1 MTLQANPCLIFK
13 RWRAQLVFSL
23 LQWSLL
29 PRLTPTTR
37 FLCLKEKEKKE
48 KQRKKMLELFYPPL
62 ESLVWAPPPLLQL
75 CVTWFSLMNC
85 KKTKTNVITRVPNIL
100 KRQKAFWFLFP
111 CALSPCTGMLG
122 VSFLLFIG
130 VLLRLAS
137 CLFCMVFAK
146 KCLLREESLTIL
158 FYFISFG
165 LFATLDLK
173 RSPPPAPSFL
183 SSVFCM
189 LHLEP
194 AHRAISPMYNKE
206 LFLCLLSFLGLVSWV
221 LAVHLT
227 GMRRWWLWSV
237 G

>member
-1 MTLQANPCLIFK
+1 M
-13 RWRAQLVFSL
+13 
-23 LQWSLL
+23 
-29 PRLTPTTR
+29 
-37 FLCLKEKEKKE
+37 
-48 KQRKKMLELFYPPL
+48 
-62 ESLVWAPPPLLQL
+62 
-75 CVTWFSLMNC
+75 
-85 KKTKTNVITRVPNIL
+85 PNIL

-221 LAVHLT
+221 LAVHDGNEEMVALVC
-227 GMRRWWLWSV
+227 GLKQRGKGGHLSMGWMGQVISRE
-237 G
+237 